1 MGGEI
6 QTVEVT
12 ISRRMVKELL
22 AAGWNPEQHYKVIV
36 EREVREMVNSLSNEE
51 NNSTDVQER

>member
-1 MGGEI
+1 
-6 QTVEVT
+6 
-12 ISRRMVKELL
+12 VKELL